1 VSLGS
6 FLPGFFSNYVF
17 YDERM
22 IGESLVLTI
31 VLASIVGAS
40 LFRFTYASYR
50 RDHQLQNG

>member
-1 VSLGS
+1 
-6 FLPGFFSNYVF
+6 
-17 YDERM
+17 M
-22 IGESLVLTI
+22 IGESLVLTS